1 MCLGV
6 PGDIVSI
13 EGDLADVNFGGVI
26 RRVSLMLCPDVEI
39 GDYVL
44 VHVGFAIQ
52 RLEKEDAM
60 ETLRL
65 FEEIEKAQHASS

>member
-6 PGDIVSI
+6 PGNIVSI

-26 RRVSLMLCPDVEI
+26 RRVSLMLCNDVKI

-52 RLEKEDAM
+52 RLEKEDAL

-65 FEEIEKAQHASS
+65 FEEIENAHHAST